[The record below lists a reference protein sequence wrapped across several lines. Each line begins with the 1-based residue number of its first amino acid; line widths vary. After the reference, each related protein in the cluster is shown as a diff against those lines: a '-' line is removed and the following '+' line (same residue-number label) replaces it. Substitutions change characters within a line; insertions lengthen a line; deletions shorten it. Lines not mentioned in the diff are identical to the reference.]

1 MRYEIKMEI
10 VLTGKAGADWD
21 DDIATQMIRNHL
33 EYSLPYLPWIKDN
46 VQGVVVKK
54 VEAKAIKEE

>member
-10 VLTGKAGADWD
+10 VLSGKAGGEWD
-21 DDIATQMIRNHL
+21 DEIATQMIRNHL

-46 VQGVVVKK
+46 VQSVEIKK
-54 VEAKAIKEE
+54 VEVKAIK

>member
-1 MRYEIKMEI
+1 MQYEIKIEVI
-10 VLTGKAGADWD
+10 FTAKQGIDWD

-46 VQGVVVKK
+46 VSSVEVKN
-54 VEAKAIKEE
+54 VEAKIKEE